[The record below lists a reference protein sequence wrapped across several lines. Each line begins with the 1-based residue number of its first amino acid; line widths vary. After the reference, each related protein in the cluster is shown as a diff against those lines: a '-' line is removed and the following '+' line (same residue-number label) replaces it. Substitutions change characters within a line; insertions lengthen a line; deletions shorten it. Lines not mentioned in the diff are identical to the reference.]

1 LKNIAVGTLL
11 VAMVLSTNAVLIFDV
26 AQNQMDELNK
36 QFTNIMTETLDF
48 LDRAWNT
55 AKKFQDPNY
64 DYNPSELGNYT
75 ATESSQQ
82 PSLHP

>member
-1 LKNIAVGTLL
+1 MKNIAVGTLL
-11 VAMVLSTNAVLIFDV
+11 VAMVLSTNAVLIFD
-26 AQNQMDELNK
+26 ATQSRMDELNK
-36 QFTNIMTETLDF
+36 QFNNIMTETLDF

-64 DYNPSELGNYT
+64 TYNPSELGNYT
-75 ATESSQQ
+75 ATESPQQ